1 MSVAI
6 VDMQSSGA
14 DQAFVDTL
22 RETGF
27 AVIRNSLLDA
37 SRLQRMEAAWCE
49 FFLGDDKWNYPA
61 VETASGNTSGYIPAD
76 VSETAVGHSV
86 KDLKEFFHITPE
98 TVLPKELQTD
108 AKGHLADAFTLGY
121 QLLQWLDQHCGEELP
136 AALRGEL
143 ADSLSA
149 NDSLFRILHYPP
161 LQGDEPD
168 GAVRAA
174 KHEDINLLTLLPVSR
189 EPGLQILTREG
200 NWEDVPGQA
209 GDIIINSGDMLQE
222 ASSGRFPSTSH
233 QVINPPGDAAKRSRI
248 SMPYF
253 MAPRLDV
260 RLSERYT
267 AGSYLHERLEQ
278 LAR

>member
-6 VDMQSSGA
+6 VDMQSADA
-14 DQAFVDTL
+14 DQAFVNTL
-22 RETGF
+22 RDTGF
-27 AVIRNSLLDA
+27 AVIRNAPLDA
-37 SRLQRMEAAWCE
+37 ARLQRMDAAWCA
-49 FFLGDDKWNYPA
+49 FFLDDQKWNYPA

-76 VSETAVGHSV
+76 VSETAVGHDV
-86 KDLKEFFHITPE
+86 KDLKEFFHIVPE
-98 TVLPKELQTD
+98 TVLPESLRDD
-108 AKGHLADAFTLGY
+108 ATGHLKDAFDLGY
-121 QLLQWLDQHCGEELP
+121 QLLEWLDRHCADALP
-136 AALRGEL
+136 VDLRGNL

-161 LQGDEPD
+161 LSGSEPE

-174 KHEDINLLTLLPVSR
+174 KHEDINLLTLLPVSL

-200 NWEDVPGQA
+200 AWEDVPGQP

-233 QVINPPGDAAKRSRI
+233 QVVNPRGDAGKRSRI
-248 SMPYF
+248 AMPYF